1 MLEPSTWQMQIGGTC
16 DKLMQNNVSYLTN
29 TNRHN
34 LTCQMPK
41 RQPIVDHN
49 GGMTTQ
55 SCSAYPKRVPSHTS
69 MTGRGCTSRSSRSC
83 RCLGMR
89 SEVSRHQDNC
99 YHFDIVSSAFLPSHH
114 PTIVED
120 SLVQRAD
127 ATGALVRTGRLYCAA
142 QARGNNVCR
151 CLSVSEV
158 FMYTRKRTLTALTT
172 LPFE

>member
-1 MLEPSTWQMQIGGTC
+1 
-16 DKLMQNNVSYLTN
+16 
-29 TNRHN
+29 
-34 LTCQMPK
+34 MPK
-41 RQPIVDHN
+41 RQSIVDHN
-49 GGMTTQ
+49 GDMTTQ
-55 SCSAYPKRVPSHTS
+55 SCSAHLTRVPSHTS

-89 SEVSRHQDNC
+89 SEVSRHQDNFH
-99 YHFDIVSSAFLPSHH
+99 HFDIVSSGCLSSHH

-120 SLVQRAD
+120 SLVQCAD
-127 ATGALVRTGRLYCAA
+127 TTGALVRTGRLHCAA

-158 FMYTRKRTLTALTT
+158 FVYTRKGTLTALTT